1 MFVDAKVCGNGY
13 CGPTSISAVTGLK
26 TGDIT
31 VVLRKLNR
39 NRIRVRGIND
49 YELLMALNYFG
60 VKYSRCKNYKKMCNL
75 RNWISDYMGRDKTYI
90 LRLTGHYIVVRNGKV
105 VCTQFRGKITDISK
119 SKYLGSR
126 VKRFWEIESEPSRS
140 IVIPVSERNERK
152 YNIKRKV
159 LRLAKL
165 HDIEIEHYEHD
176 RYDMSIWMFL
186 PDHLIQDQFSG
197 VDPWEDAHCFCCYE
211 EALEAIEK
219 IFAA

>member
-26 TGDIT
+26 TSDIAA
-31 VVLRKLNR
+31 VLRKLNQ

-75 RNWISDYMGRDKTYI
+75 RNWISGYMGRDKTYI

-140 IVIPVSERNERK
+140 IVIPVSKRNN
-152 YNIKRKV
+152 NITKRKV

-186 PDHLIQDQFSG
+186 PDDLIINQFSG
-197 VDPWEDAHCFCCYE
+197 VDPWEEQHYFYDYE
-211 EALEAIEK
+211 EALEAIQK

>member
-26 TGDIT
+26 TSDIAA
-31 VVLRKLNR
+31 VLRKLNQ

-49 YELLMALNYFG
+49 YELLMALNHFG

-75 RNWISDYMGRDKTYI
+75 RNWISGYMGRDKTYI

-140 IVIPVSERNERK
+140 IVIPVSKRNN
-152 YNIKRKV
+152 NITKRKV

-186 PDHLIQDQFSG
+186 PDDLIINQFSG
-197 VDPWEDAHCFCCYE
+197 VDPWEEQHYFYDYE
-211 EALEAIEK
+211 EALEAIQK